1 VPGPDADPE
10 AVARSIAL
18 RRLTAAP
25 QTRAQLTQALR
36 RKGVPEGAA
45 AAVLDR
51 LAEVGLVDDAA
62 FADAWVESRHV
73 GRGLAR
79 RALGHEL
86 RRRGVADDLV
96 DDALDRLS
104 PEEERATA
112 LALVRARLPA
122 TRRLAPLPRRRR
134 LLGLLA
140 RKGYPAGLAA
150 SVVREALAGESGGLA
165 TAEDEDVGWPG
176 SGADEPEV

>member
-1 VPGPDADPE
+1 MPDADAE
-10 AVARSIAL
+10 AGAQSVAL

-36 RKGVPEGAA
+36 RKGVPDDAS

-62 FADAWVESRHV
+62 FADAWVESRHA

-79 RALGHEL
+79 RALAHEL
-86 RRRGVADDLV
+86 RHRGVPDDLV
-96 DDALDRLS
+96 DDALDRLG
-104 PEEERATA
+104 PDEERATA

-122 TRRLAPLPRRRR
+122 TRRLAPLTRRRR

-150 SVVREALAGESGGLA
+150 SVVHETLAAESGDLA
-165 TAEDEDVGWPG
+165 TAEEVDVEWSG
-176 SGADEPEV
+176 SGDDDPEV

>member
-1 VPGPDADPE
+1 VPDPDADPDPDPE
-10 AVARSIAL
+10 AVARSVAL
-18 RRLTAAP
+18 RRLTVGP

-36 RKGVPEGAA
+36 RRGVPDDAS

-62 FADAWVESRHV
+62 FAGAWVETRHA

-79 RALGHEL
+79 RALAHEL
-86 RRRGVADDLV
+86 RHRGVPDDLV

-104 PEEERATA
+104 PDEERATA
-112 LALVRARLPA
+112 LALVQARLPA
-122 TRRLAPLPRRRR
+122 TRRLAPLTRRRR
-134 LLGLLA
+134 LIGLLA

-150 SVVREALAGESGGLA
+150 SVVREALA
-165 TAEDEDVGWPG
+165 AEEADVGWSG
-176 SGADEPEV
+176 SGDDDPEV

>member
-1 VPGPDADPE
+1 MRDADAD
-10 AVARSIAL
+10 AVARSVAL
-18 RRLTAAP
+18 RRLTVAP
-25 QTRAQLTQALR
+25 QTRAQLTQALQR
-36 RKGVPEGAA
+36 RRVPDDVS

-51 LAEVGLVDDAA
+51 LAEVGLIDDAA
-62 FADAWVESRHV
+62 FADAWVETRHA

-79 RALGHEL
+79 RALAHEL
-86 RRRGVADDLV
+86 RHRGVPDDLV

-104 PEEERATA
+104 PDEERATA

-122 TRRLAPLPRRRR
+122 TRRLAPLTRRRR

-150 SVVREALAGESGGLA
+150 SVVREALTAESEDLA
-165 TAEDEDVGWPG
+165 TDEDDDVGWPV
-176 SGADEPEV
+176 SGDDDPEL